1 MDIIT
6 HTLSGVAVAA
16 FVSNVSGARL
26 KDNSVLVLCGA
37 LAGAFPDI
45 DAISLWSGFDATFGK
60 WFELPASGRT
70 IYSGNYWYSHHA
82 FLHSLLASVLFSLCF
97 VLVFY
102 LYQRFVCR
110 QIKVERNRLLR
121 LGITFLLA
129 YNVHLFQDMLT
140 PSGSWG
146 GIAYWWPGTNYVGG
160 LGYIWWWNNYDL
172 FLIVLGLVA
181 GNVLIKLVVSN
192 RRKVTIFVTSILVLS
207 LLLSGYQIYRRD
219 INYNYKGSAAYQKLE
234 QHSVEEQQRLIG
246 DELVQLMQGF
256 DQIIPL
262 AF

>member
-16 FVSNVSGARL
+16 MMSNVAGSRI
-26 KDNSVLVLCGA
+26 KESIVLFFIGA
-37 LAGAFPDI
+37 LAAALPDI
-45 DAISLWSGFDATFGK
+45 DAMSLWSGFDATFGR
-60 WFELPASGRT
+60 WFALPASGRI

-82 FLHSLLASVLFSLCF
+82 FFHSLLASMLFSLCF

-102 LYQRFVCR
+102 LYQRFVRR
-110 QIKVERNRLLR
+110 QIKIERNRLLR
-121 LGITFLLA
+121 LGFTFLLA

-172 FLIVLGLVA
+172 FLIVVGVVVV
-181 GNVLIKLVVSN
+181 NCLIKLLVNN
-192 RRKVTIFVTSILVLS
+192 RRQATMLVTSILAS
-207 LLLSGYQIYRRD
+207 ALLLFAYQIHQREM
-219 INYNYKGSAAYQKLE
+219 NYNYKGSAAYQKLE

-246 DELVQLMQGF
+246 DELVKGMQGV
-256 DQIIPL
+256 DQLIPL